1 MLKILDD
8 ESTIRRCQRQLIRA
22 LRPFVTCRIAVKIGH
37 PGESLRVKVSWAGEP
52 GIWFHTRTIA
62 GDRYR
67 NAFGL
72 GRPPDGGAVS
82 STIEINVPTGS
93 LDRKIGGAFAQDDAG
108 RVFLIHRG
116 KIGGRRGVGKF
127 LFEAHYRGVWSEV
140 EDGNTRSAVV
150 VIGALQSHLFV
161 RQLAQFVRKVDAIKD
176 LGDDD
181 DPQARIFFD
190 DERFRGEFIG
200 GRYVHE
206 RRDYVA
212 ECDRDL
218 AALDLARRLND
229 MGARVGIGPGGE
241 IFTRDPAGQIS
252 AIFEVAPGAV
262 PADLER
268 GVARLLLRGVRLPQV
283 PRRILVVPG
292 ELGREQNEMFL
303 KLGIHVIPCAWE
315 EGTAVFDGLE
325 EGDPG
330 RGGRDEKEVPE

>member
-1 MLKILDD
+1 VLKILDD
-8 ESTIRRCQRQLIRA
+8 ESTVRRCQRQFIRA
-22 LRPFVTCRIAVKIGH
+22 LRPLVTERIAVKIGH
-37 PGESLRVKVSWAGEP
+37 PGESLRAKVSWADEL

-62 GDRYR
+62 GVRYL

-72 GRPPDGGAVS
+72 GRPADGGAVS
-82 STIEINVPTGS
+82 STIEINIPTGS

-127 LFEAHYRGVWSEV
+127 LFEAHYRGVWSDV
-140 EDGNTRSAVV
+140 HDGNTRSAVV
-150 VIGALQSHLFV
+150 VIGDLQSHLFV

-190 DERFRGEFIG
+190 DERFHEEFIG
-200 GRYVHE
+200 GRVVQE
-206 RRDYVA
+206 RRDYAA

-218 AALDLARRLND
+218 AALDLAHRLKD
-229 MGARVGIGPGGE
+229 MGTRVGSGPGGE

-252 AIFEVAPGAV
+252 AIFEVAPGAI
-262 PADLER
+262 PADLEQC
-268 GVARLLLRGVRLPQV
+268 VARLLLRSLRLPQE
-283 PRRILVVPG
+283 PQRILIVPG
-292 ELGREQNEMFL
+292 ELESDRKEMFL

-315 EGTAVFDGLE
+315 KETAVFDGLAE
-325 EGDPG
+325 LMGVKRP
-330 RGGRDEKEVPE
+330 